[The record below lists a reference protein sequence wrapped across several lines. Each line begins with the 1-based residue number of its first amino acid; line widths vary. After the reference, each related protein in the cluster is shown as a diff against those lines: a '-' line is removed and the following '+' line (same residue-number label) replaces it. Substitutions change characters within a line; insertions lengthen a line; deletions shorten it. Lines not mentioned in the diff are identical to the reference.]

1 MKKNNFIG
9 ITLCLG
15 MLFCQVL
22 VAQVEEKKFD
32 YGDSQ
37 ILIDE
42 QGEGLDGDSDTGKD
56 EEQPMSNSAAK
67 LAPTTPMA
75 VVKTTSVPTAMLPDV
90 EGKDDIGFYQTLPAP
105 IDIIKKHKLINATR
119 DNYPLKSSKKWSNDD
134 GGKYQERLLRLQSS
148 IPLDY
153 NEMVGNF
160 IKMYINNKPGQVRD
174 MLTRADMYNSTIEA
188 ALDRYQLP
196 LELKNLPVIL
206 SALIPSSQSEE
217 GGSGLWQL
225 SYKTGLLYGLE
236 SNDLIDERRDPLLS
250 SEAAARHLK
259 NLYKKYKDWHLVIA
273 AFCAGE
279 GTLNKAIQRSGKY
292 RYWDAAP
299 YMPLEAQAYVPL
311 FIASVYVMNNYEQHN
326 LYKAEISYANYLTDT
341 LRVQVEV
348 SLKAAAAHL
357 NMSYEDLKF
366 LNPAVKTDIVPPSKR
381 GYPIAVPNSKVGL
394 LSSYIQT
401 ISSAYTDRIIGQVNN
416 NLPLPANSPL
426 NKDLNEYGQPYNP
439 KTAKKEEIVL
449 KASPDNPN
457 QEVALKWIVSDY
469 DELQYIALAV
479 GKTPEKIMEWN
490 NLSSNA
496 LTVGQLLTIY
506 TPPKDEPTI
515 RKVIEEHNA
524 TTKTN
529 VSTVAPAKVS
539 PKKAKTTRYT
549 VKDGDTLSSVADK
562 FNLSTDYLKRYN
574 GLKKDALSIG
584 QKLIIPLK

>member
-37 ILIDE
+37 ILIEE
-42 QGEGLDGDSDTGKD
+42 QGEGLDGDLDTGKD
-56 EEQPMSNSAAK
+56 EEQPMSNPAAK
-67 LAPTTPMA
+67 LATPMA
-75 VVKTTSVPTAMLPDV
+75 VAKTATAPTAMLPDV

-119 DNYPLKSSKKWSNDD
+119 DNYPLKSSQKWSNDD

-160 IKMYINNKPGQVRD
+160 IKMYINNKPAQVRE

-366 LNPAVKTDIVPPSKR
+366 LNPAVKTDIVPPSKQ
-381 GYPIAVPNSKVGL
+381 GYPITVPNSKVGL

-401 ISSAYTDRIIGQVNN
+401 ISSAYTDRIIGQMNN

-426 NKDLNEYGQPYNP
+426 NKNLDEYGKPYNA
-439 KTAKKEEIVL
+439 KTAKKDEIVL
-449 KASPDNPN
+449 TSSPGNPN

-490 NLSSNA
+490 SLNSNV
-496 LTVGQLLTIY
+496 LTVGQILTIY

-515 RKVIEEHNA
+515 RKVVEEHNA

-529 VSTVAPAKVS
+529 VGTVAPAKVL
-539 PKKAKTTRYT
+539 PKKAKTTKYT
-549 VKDGDTLSSVADK
+549 VKDGDTLSSVADR
-562 FNLSTDYLKRYN
+562 FNISTDYLKRYN